1 MAHNGDSMFKKKIF
15 IPLPKLAVGGPT
27 TFLLNLA
34 KYLDQKN
41 VEITNNINHS
51 DLLFYPIS
59 HSFLDQIV
67 AKSRSIPIIQ
77 RLDGLYYPER
87 NGKLYFKKNIKAGL
101 SYYVFSDH
109 KIFQSEFSKKQC
121 FSTFS
126 PITQNKYTTIING
139 ANREL
144 YYPDNLTPADLGKHI
159 RFITTGNFRHRD
171 MLEPIIKALD
181 QLSGLEFTLQIVG
194 PTTENINDLLDR
206 KYITKLGTKKPSEI
220 ADLLRQSDIYLFS
233 ALNSACPNTLIEAV
247 SCAIP
252 IVGFASGGAKEICF
266 FNKEIMIPTSNHLL
280 DTENDLCPKE
290 MHDKIQLCLENYRR
304 HKTIAIENSDK
315 YGFEKTGQQYLDL
328 FEKQLIEFKS
338 NS

>member
-1 MAHNGDSMFKKKIF
+1 MFKKKIF

-34 KYLDQKN
+34 KYLDQQK
-41 VEITNNINHS
+41 VEVSKNINDC

-59 HSFLDQIV
+59 HPFLDQIV
-67 AKSRSIPIIQ
+67 AKLKSIPIVQ

-87 NGKLYFKKNIKAGL
+87 NGKFYFKKNIKAGI
-101 SYYVFSDH
+101 SYYAFSNH
-109 KIFQSEFSKKQC
+109 KVFQSEFSKNQC

-126 PITQNKYTTIING
+126 PIAENTYTTIING
-139 ANREL
+139 ANREI
-144 YYPDNLTPADLGKHI
+144 YHPASPTTTELGSQI

-181 QLSGLEFTLQIVG
+181 QLSGVKFTLQIVG
-194 PTTENINDLLDR
+194 PTTENISDLLTR
-206 KYITKLGTKKPSEI
+206 NYIVKLGTKKPTEI
-220 ADLLRQSDIYLFS
+220 AELLRQSDIYLFS
-233 ALNSACPNTLIEAV
+233 ALNSACPNALIEAV

-266 FNKEIMIPTSNHLL
+266 FNKEIMVSTSNNLL
-280 DTENDLCPKE
+280 DTESDLCSKE
-290 MHDKIQLCLENYRR
+290 MHDKIQLCLQNYRF
-304 HKTIAIENSDK
+304 HKSIALENCDL
-315 YGFEKTGQQYLDL
+315 YDFEKTGQQYLDL